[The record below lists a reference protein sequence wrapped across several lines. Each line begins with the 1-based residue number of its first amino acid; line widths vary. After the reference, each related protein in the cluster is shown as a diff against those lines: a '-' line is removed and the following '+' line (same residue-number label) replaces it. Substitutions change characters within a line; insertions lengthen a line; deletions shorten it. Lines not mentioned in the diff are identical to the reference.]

1 MFLRTCRK
9 RKNGKTHTYWALVE
23 SYRTPKGSR
32 QRVLAYL
39 GELAAGEQ
47 SGWAKLSQKL
57 AGKEQ
62 TADGKPPER
71 IRTLFQLAPAPEL
84 PQEHSEEAVLVRV
97 RGVRLERSRDFGD
110 VYLGW
115 CAWRLLGLDTFLKKV
130 LPAGREDVPWHQM
143 AAVLTLARF
152 CEPSSEHHIETVWYP
167 RTALDGILDIP
178 AEKIHTDRLYAAL
191 DHLLPLKSRLEAHLR
206 DTCQTLFDLKY
217 EILLYDITSTY
228 FEGKCEDNPCAKRGH
243 SRDKRPDCPQV
254 LIGLVVTEDGF
265 PLGYEVY
272 DGNKHDSTT
281 VQYVIDAVEKKYGR
295 LHRVWIMDRGMVSDA
310 NLSYLRERGSS
321 YIVGMPKA
329 QLVHFKSEIQ
339 ADGWQAVENGVEV
352 KLIRDQEAKETYVLA
367 RSGDRR
373 EKEKAMHDRFESRME
388 EGLKKLQ
395 AAAQSGR
402 LKSVDLAQQRL
413 GRLTQKYTRS
423 AGAFDVQI
431 TSIAV
436 TPIPQTSQDAA
447 AKPKA
452 KPKPQAK
459 VTPQVQV
466 TWTRNTD
473 WTEWARVSEGCYV
486 LRSNLEESDPK
497 VLWKRYI
504 QLTDVEAAFRITK
517 DELEIRPIW
526 HQKEDRVKAHI
537 LVCFLAY
544 ALWKTL
550 EGWMHR
556 SGLGDAPRSVLDEIA
571 KIKSGDVVLPTQNSK
586 GEPLAEI
593 RLRCVTEPEPAQ
605 KVLLNRLGLELPRR
619 LRQSIG
625 SVEM

>member
-9 RKNGKTHTYWALVE
+9 RKNGKTHTYWALVQ

-32 QRVLAYL
+32 QRVVAYL

-62 TADGKPPER
+62 TADGKPAER
-71 IRTLFQLAPAPEL
+71 IRTLFQLPPAPVL
-84 PQEHSEEAVLVRV
+84 PPEHSEEAVLVRV
-97 RGVRLERSRDFGD
+97 KGVRLERSRDFGD

-130 LPAGREDVPWHQM
+130 LPTGREDVPWHQV
-143 AAVLTLARF
+143 AAVLTLARL
-152 CEPSSEHHIETVWYP
+152 CEPSSEHHIETVWYS
-167 RTALDGILDIP
+167 RTALDGILNVP

-228 FEGKCEDNPCAKRGH
+228 FEGQCKNNPCAKRGH
-243 SRDKRPDCPQV
+243 SRDKRSDCPQV

-272 DGNKHDSTT
+272 DGNRHDSTT
-281 VQYVIDAVEKKYGR
+281 VQHIIDTVEEKYGR

-329 QLVHFKSEIQ
+329 QLVNFRSEIK
-339 ADGWQAVENGVEV
+339 ASGWQVVENGVEV

-373 EKEKAMHDRFESRME
+373 EKEKAMHDRFESRLE

-402 LKSVDLAQQRL
+402 LKSVDIAQQRL
-413 GRLTQKYTRS
+413 GRLKQKYTRS

-431 TSIAV
+431 AKLTASSN
-436 TPIPQTSQDAA
+436 PQTSLDTS
-447 AKPKA
+447 AKGTAKTKRKA
-452 KPKPQAK
+452 
-459 VTPQVQV
+459 TPQIQV
-466 TWTRNTD
+466 TWNRNSD
-473 WTEWARVSEGCYV
+473 WTE
-486 LRSNLEESDPK
+486 
-497 VLWKRYI
+497 
-504 QLTDVEAAFRITK
+504 
-517 DELEIRPIW
+517 
-526 HQKEDRVKAHI
+526 
-537 LVCFLAY
+537 
-544 ALWKTL
+544 
-550 EGWMHR
+550 
-556 SGLGDAPRSVLDEIA
+556 
-571 KIKSGDVVLPTQNSK
+571 
-586 GEPLAEI
+586 
-593 RLRCVTEPEPAQ
+593 
-605 KVLLNRLGLELPRR
+605 
-619 LRQSIG
+619 
-625 SVEM
+625 